1 MQRDTTIST
10 ETALRTPAGETLSP
24 ALAGGRTGTAGWDT
38 SDLESFLVEAIAREL
53 GRRFGGNAVLNR
65 LEASALLAR
74 HVAIE
79 SPFASP
85 FASPSTAHPP
95 RDAPPPPDFPSTP
108 TSPTEQ
114 DIHR

>member
-24 ALAGGRTGTAGWDT
+24 ALAGGRTGTAGWDA

-85 FASPSTAHPP
+85 STAHPP